1 MHNKRT
7 INALFVTYKVTR
19 QQIDKTS
26 ADISPGVFLSTMPNR
41 GAHYT
46 LHLTLYTLHSTPYAG
61 KTIKNTENSTF
72 RDFFCVY
79 PKFLVTLQ
87 RNKQKSKIKEM
98 ENRRFEAKN
107 EPEIVYS
114 RSVKAGKRI
123 YYLDVKKARNEDLYL
138 CITESKRKQTG
149 EAEPPQFEKHKV
161 FLYKEDFAH
170 FTEGLN
176 DVIAFVQNQLG
187 TIEERKEWAPES
199 EETVAQDAAN
209 TPEDKSLLGTLLNKL
224 KN

>member
-1 MHNKRT
+1 
-7 INALFVTYKVTR
+7 
-19 QQIDKTS
+19 
-26 ADISPGVFLSTMPNR
+26 
-41 GAHYT
+41 
-46 LHLTLYTLHSTPYAG
+46 
-61 KTIKNTENSTF
+61 
-72 RDFFCVY
+72 
-79 PKFLVTLQ
+79 
-87 RNKQKSKIKEM
+87 M
-98 ENRRFEAKN
+98 ENRRFESKA

-176 DVIAFVQNQLG
+176 DVISFVQNQLG
-187 TIEERKEWAPES
+187 TIEERKEW
-199 EETVAQDAAN
+199 
-209 TPEDKSLLGTLLNKL
+209 TPEEEVAETKQEVEEKNEEKSILGSLLNKL